1 MKVCLLICPK
11 GNDSENLKRI
21 ASSCAKGLE
30 ENGIQSDILNV
41 SVDTDK
47 RLTLYDYL
55 IFIAEPISSFGKD
68 VTPLLKKF
76 LENAGTVSGKRAA
89 TILVGGIRKNATM
102 ATLMRI
108 VESEGIILKTSEFIS
123 KPGEAKVFASR
134 LNIERNY

>member
-11 GNDSENLKRI
+11 GNDSDNLKKI
-21 ASSCAKGLE
+21 AASCAMGLE
-30 ENGIQSDILNV
+30 QNGTKSDILNV

-55 IFIAEPISSFGKD
+55 IFIAEPLSLFGKNI
-68 VTPLLKKF
+68 TPALKKF
-76 LENAGTVSGKRAA
+76 LENAGAVSGKRAA
-89 TILVGGIRKNATM
+89 TVLVGGLRKNATM
-102 ATLMRI
+102 ATLMRV

>member
-47 RLTLYDYL
+47 RLALYDYL
-55 IFIAEPISSFGKD
+55 IFIAEPISSFGKG